1 MTTNGKLLASV
12 ALAPIVADFL
22 EDAELKGT
30 AKMKANL
37 LISQIRAFDNFILGN
52 ADKDAIEQ
60 QIDIQR
66 AFRQWVEF
74 NFTEDESSDDNS

>member
-1 MTTNGKLLASV
+1 MTNNGKLLASI

-22 EDAELKGT
+22 EDAELKGL

-37 LISQIRAFDNFILGN
+37 LINQIRAFDNFILTG
-52 ADKDAIEQ
+52 ASKESIEQ

-66 AFRQWVEF
+66 AFRQWIET
-74 NFTEDESSDDNS
+74 NFTETDQPE

>member
-1 MTTNGKLLASV
+1 MTNNGKLLASI

-22 EDAELKGT
+22 EDAELKGL

-37 LISQIRAFDNFILGN
+37 LINQIRAFDNFILTG
-52 ADKDAIEQ
+52 ASQESIEQ

-66 AFRQWVEF
+66 AFRQWIET
-74 NFTEDESSDDNS
+74 NFTETDQPE

>member
-1 MTTNGKLLASV
+1 MTNNGKLLASI
-12 ALAPIVADFL
+12 ALAPIIADFL

-37 LISQIRAFDNFILGN
+37 LINQIRAFDNFILTG
-52 ADKDAIEQ
+52 ASQESIEQ

-66 AFRQWVEF
+66 AFRQWIEN
-74 NFTEDESSDDNS
+74 NFTEDERVDE

>member
-1 MTTNGKLLASV
+1 MTNNGKLLASI

-22 EDAELKGT
+22 EDAELKGL

-37 LISQIRAFDNFILGN
+37 LINQIRAFDNFILTG
-52 ADKDAIEQ
+52 ASKESIEQ

-66 AFRQWVEF
+66 AFRQWIET
-74 NFTEDESSDDNS
+74 NFTETDQDE

>member
-1 MTTNGKLLASV
+1 MTNNGKLLASI
-12 ALAPIVADFL
+12 ALAPIVADLL

-37 LISQIRAFDNFILGN
+37 LINQIRAFDNFILTG
-52 ADKDAIEQ
+52 ASQESIEQ

-66 AFRQWVEF
+66 AFRQWIEI
-74 NFTEDESSDDNS
+74 NFTEDGE